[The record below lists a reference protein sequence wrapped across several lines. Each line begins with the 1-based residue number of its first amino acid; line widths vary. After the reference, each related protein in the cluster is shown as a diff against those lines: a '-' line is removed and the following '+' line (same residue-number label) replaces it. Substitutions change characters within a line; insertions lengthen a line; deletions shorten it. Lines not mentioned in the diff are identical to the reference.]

1 MTRAKLMNGN
11 AYFRTM
17 SIILISIALVGFF
30 LNGFLN
36 QDKMPSPY
44 FLLIFHAIVM
54 VSWYVLFIVQ
64 TRLIKKR
71 HISTHKKLGLWSLLL
86 TISILISGI
95 WITYVAYEKVAD
107 TLTTALNFAALF
119 NFSVTYFMGYFYR
132 TRIEWHKRAMLLAGI
147 AIVAPAIARLV
158 IALQLP
164 EPMVILGYLL
174 LILSLIIHDIVRDK
188 INLRFSIAWGLVIFL
203 GVVAAASIGTTDS
216 WSAFLTKIWG

>member
-1 MTRAKLMNGN
+1 MMNGS

-17 SIILISIALVGFF
+17 SIILISIAIGGFT

-36 QDKMPSPY
+36 QEMMPSPY
-44 FLLIFHAIVM
+44 FLLIFHATVM

-64 TRLIKKR
+64 TQLIKKR
-71 HISTHKKLGLWSLLL
+71 NISTHKKLGLWSLLL

-95 WITYVAYEKVAD
+95 WINYVAYEKVTD
-107 TLTTALNFAALF
+107 TLITALNFAALL
-119 NFSVTYFMGYFYR
+119 NFSATYFIGYFYR
-132 TRIEWHKRAMLLAGI
+132 TRIDWHKRAMLLAGI

-164 EPMVILGYLL
+164 EPMVLLGYLL

-188 INLRFSIAWGLVIFL
+188 TNLRFSITLGLGIFL
-203 GVVAAASIGTTDS
+203 GVAAAASIGTTNL
-216 WSAFLTKIWG
+216 WSAFLSKIWG